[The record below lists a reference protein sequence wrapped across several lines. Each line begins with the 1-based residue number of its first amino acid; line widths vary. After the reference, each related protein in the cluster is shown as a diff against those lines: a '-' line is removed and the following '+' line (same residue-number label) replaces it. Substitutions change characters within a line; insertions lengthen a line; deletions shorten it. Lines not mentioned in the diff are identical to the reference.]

1 MMSFYSWLAQQ
12 ICIVVAVAAAVVLA
26 VGVSAFVVV
35 VAVVA
40 VVNDDDVYDVDCHH
54 LELKCVFLCLLTLFG
69 GLCYLNT

>member
-12 ICIVVAVAAAVVLA
+12 ICIVVAVAAVVVLA
-26 VGVSAFVVV
+26 VAVSASVV

-40 VVNDDDVYDVDCHH
+40 VVNDDDVYVVDCHH